1 MFDRKTTEFV
11 PATLTFGVFSII
23 SQWTLYAWLKGNY
36 YLLVRPPIQ
45 TVREKG
51 FANGKIR
58 VFQMGNLPGLAM
70 NVFTMALYFVY
81 PPLTWR

>member
-36 YLLVRPPIQ
+36 YLLVRATTQP
-45 TVREKG
+45 VRK
-51 FANGKIR
+51 
-58 VFQMGNLPGLAM
+58 
-70 NVFTMALYFVY
+70 
-81 PPLTWR
+81 